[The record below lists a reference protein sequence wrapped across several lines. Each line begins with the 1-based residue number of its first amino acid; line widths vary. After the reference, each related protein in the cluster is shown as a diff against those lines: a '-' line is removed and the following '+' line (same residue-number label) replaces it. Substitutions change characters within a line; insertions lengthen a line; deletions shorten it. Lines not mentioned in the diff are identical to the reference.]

1 MQHIKKI
8 VEELLRPQNEEEL
21 IDDFSDIQISDD
33 DVVQDEPVTEV
44 PQQPETSELYSDTD
58 KLEAL
63 TKISRALD
71 VLGEAIDE
79 FEVSI
84 IDVLD
89 ITGQADL
96 ISTIDELKNKFQ
108 QARDIVSPNKSTEQS
123 PIDLSFGGELED
135 EEPEQ
140 ELDDVELSDEEIE
153 PTEGDE
159 DEEDKEVDFDK
170 EASLFNF
177 DEV

>member
-96 ISTIDELKNKFQ
+96 ISTIDELKNKLKINLLNNLIY
-108 QARDIVSPNKSTEQS
+108 DT
-123 PIDLSFGGELED
+123 
-135 EEPEQ
+135 
-140 ELDDVELSDEEIE
+140 LD
-153 PTEGDE
+153 
-159 DEEDKEVDFDK
+159 
-170 EASLFNF
+170 
-177 DEV
+177 